1 MGKVYLADH
10 PRLPRQ
16 DALKIL
22 RTDVSADEDYCQRF
36 IKEADLAARLWHP
49 NIVRGATRSL
59 NTKPRP
65 HSSKPVYNH
74 GNCSIN
80 HRTPEAASKCRNG

>member
-49 NIVRGATRSL
+49 NIVRVNTRGEFNGQL
-59 NTKPRP
+59 WIAMDYVEGTD
-65 HSSKPVYNH
+65 
-74 GNCSIN
+74 
-80 HRTPEAASKCRNG
+80 AA